1 MIDRL
6 RSFSEMKDNISHIT
20 VIGDGGWGTTL
31 AVYLIDRGFEVT
43 LWGAFAE
50 NIQRIQETGFNKFLP
65 GIKIPSTLQLTDHL
79 QTAIGRA
86 DLVILAI
93 PSQYL
98 RGVLRQCRRFNWTG
112 KVALSVIKGLD
123 TRTLQRISQVIEEV
137 LPQPIPLAVLSGPTI
152 AGEVAHG
159 IPSTAVVAAQQ
170 PQLAKRLQKILN
182 SQTFRIYTNNDL
194 VGIELGGSLKNVIA
208 LACGVCDG
216 LGFGSNTKAA
226 ILTRGL
232 VEMAELGQAM
242 GAKRKTF
249 AGLAGLGD
257 LVTTCFSP
265 HSRNR
270 QVGEELGKGKSIETV
285 LSGMQAV
292 AEGVVTAKAVYKLSK
307 KYAVPMPISVEV
319 YNIIYKN
326 KPPMQAVT
334 DLMCRQIRAE

>member
-1 MIDRL
+1 
-6 RSFSEMKDNISHIT
+6 MKDKISRIS

-31 AVYLIDRGFEVT
+31 AVYLANRGFDVL
-43 LWGAFAE
+43 LWGAFEE
-50 NIQRIQETGFNKFLP
+50 NIRRIQETGFNKFLP
-65 GIKIPSTLQLTDHL
+65 GVKIPQTLQLTDHL
-79 QTAIGRA
+79 KAAIDRA
-86 DLVILAI
+86 DLVILAV

-98 RGVLRQCRRFNWTG
+98 RGVLRQCRGYDWTG
-112 KVALSVIKGLD
+112 KVILSVIKGLD
-123 TRTLQRISQVIEEV
+123 TRTRQRISQVIAEV

-152 AGEVAHG
+152 AGEVAQG
-159 IPSTAVVAAQQ
+159 IPSTAVVASQDTR
-170 PQLAKRLQKILN
+170 LAKSLQKILN
-182 SQTFRIYTNNDL
+182 SQTFRIYRNNDL

-242 GAKRKTF
+242 GARRRTF

-270 QVGEELGKGKSIETV
+270 HVGEELGKGKTIKAI
-285 LSGMQAV
+285 LSGMEAV
-292 AEGVVTAKAVYKLSK
+292 AEGVVTAKAVYKLSQRHGL
-307 KYAVPMPISVEV
+307 PMPISTEV
-319 YNIIYKN
+319 YKIIYRN
-326 KPPMQAVT
+326 KSPLKAVT
-334 DLMCRQIRAE
+334 DLMRRQMRAE